1 MTALGRIGGK
11 ARAKKMSA
19 EERRASALKASK
31 AAAEARTKKAQ
42 GLSVQP
48 NDGVLSLKYD
58 LLRTEHLKGHDKPE
72 AGSNQKAPATDQEVP
87 DPTNV
92 VDRMNAYLLTDFM
105 SITELPE
112 SVTELELLRQALDHR
127 LYEDFFSRV
136 LLLPRAEQQL
146 IAENPPASRR
156 KLDLYIREA
165 ARQYGARLFLST
177 LVMERVWA
185 WVNGEE
191 SGSQKLGV
199 LFDRMR
205 NAASLQLGRGK
216 GKTTD
221 RFRIARKDLVLQLA
235 TLQARLRKE
244 WPESAEDIRRF
255 ISKEID
261 ESRLSLP
268 HLKINRKSLLR
279 FLDDDGIAIDFRGQ
293 AERSNDDLSPSQF
306 YVKWAASSLR
316 RSPEPVRQDLTK
328 PTRPLEQTQRK

>member
-1 MTALGRIGGK
+1 MIAETTGDHLGEPDEQGVERGRIGGVY
-11 ARAKKMSA
+11 R
-19 EERRASALKASK
+19 
-31 AAAEARTKKAQ
+31 
-42 GLSVQP
+42 
-48 NDGVLSLKYD
+48 
-58 LLRTEHLKGHDKPE
+58 
-72 AGSNQKAPATDQEVP
+72 
-87 DPTNV
+87 
-92 VDRMNAYLLTDFM
+92 
-105 SITELPE
+105 
-112 SVTELELLRQALDHR
+112 
-127 LYEDFFSRV
+127 
-136 LLLPRAEQQL
+136 
-146 IAENPPASRR
+146 
-156 KLDLYIREA
+156 
-165 ARQYGARLFLST
+165 
-177 LVMERVWA
+177 ERV
-185 WVNGEE
+185 
-191 SGSQKLGV
+191 
-199 LFDRMR
+199 FM
-205 NAASLQLGRGK
+205 
-216 GKTTD
+216 TD